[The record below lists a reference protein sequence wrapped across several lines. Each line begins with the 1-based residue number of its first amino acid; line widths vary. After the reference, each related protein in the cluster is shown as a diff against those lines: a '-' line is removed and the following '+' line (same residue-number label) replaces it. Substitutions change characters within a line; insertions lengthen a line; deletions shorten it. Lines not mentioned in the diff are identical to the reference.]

1 MAIGILTLHLR
12 IPGCR
17 SLKEKR
23 SQLKPLMARL
33 QKEFNISVAE
43 LDYQDIWQEAYIG
56 VSCLSNDSRHT
67 QRCLQKVITWVERNY
82 PQFYIIQEQIELF

>member
-23 SQLKPLMARL
+23 NQLKPLILRM

-43 LDYQDIWQEAYIG
+43 MDYQDSWNETCLGCSY
-56 VSCLSNDSRHT
+56 LSNDSRHT
-67 QRCLQKVITWVERNY
+67 QRSLQKVINWIERHY
-82 PQFYIIQEQIELF
+82 PDFYIIQEQIELF